1 MARGPGPE
9 PDPFAAILRGI
20 ADARVDDAAAA
31 RARAQWL
38 GRQAEEIATLA
49 DALVELTARR
59 SWVQLRVRGGAG
71 VAGVAEGLGADAL
84 VLRAEAGLVVVRA
97 DRITEVRAVDAVV
110 PSAAGARPSAE
121 GPGFAD
127 LLRDAAAERP
137 PVRVHTDDGQE
148 QRGRLRAV
156 GADVLTLRV
165 GASPPAT
172 VLVSLDAVTMVGLV
186 PAA

>member
-1 MARGPGPE
+1 MGDGTLA
-9 PDPFAAILRGI
+9 DPFTAILRGI
-20 ADARVDDAAAA
+20 ADARVDDAAVA
-31 RARAQWL
+31 RARTQWL

-59 SWVQLRVRGGAG
+59 SWVQLRVRGGAT

-84 VLRAEAGLVVVRA
+84 VLRADAGVVVVRVRA
-97 DRITEVRAVDAVV
+97 LTEVRAVDAVV
-110 PSAAGARPSAE
+110 PSAAGTRPDHD
-121 GPGFAD
+121 GPAFAD
-127 LLRDAAAERP
+127 LLREAAAERP
-137 PVRVHTDDGQE
+137 SVRVHTDDGQE

-165 GASPPAT
+165 GANPPAT